1 MFGLFKKKKL
11 DFKNEVSL
19 MKAIFSRLEGFG
31 EIKKQLDEG
40 IITGISLPY
49 DTWWPNYVKF
59 SLNNE
64 LLNKYEDKLRP
75 TFTIMG
81 ITVFD
86 SKSSV
91 TTEIQI
97 RIWCGILTGFESLNS
112 RLYNPEIETINT
124 SGYWI
129 KYSDQSDFEI
139 IKDNLTKEDVKLVNP
154 SEVYE
159 VELENRKY
167 YHLIDLEDGDFIGMG
182 TDKKIYKITPLPPSL
197 QKPNLQITLVPL
209 CLQVF
214 KNLISK

>member
-31 EIKKQLDEG
+31 EIKKQIDEG

-49 DTWWPNYVKF
+49 DTWWPNFVKF
-59 SLNNE
+59 SLNTK

-97 RIWCGILTGFESLNS
+97 RICCGILTGFESLNS

-159 VELENRKY
+159 VELEGRKY
-167 YHLIDLEDGDFIGMG
+167 YHLIDLEDGDFIVMG
-182 TDKKIYKITPLPPSL
+182 TDKKIYKTTHDPYEIVEVQGSL
-197 QKPNLQITLVPL
+197 KDIIQK
-209 CLQVF
+209 F
-214 KNLISK
+214 SS